1 MSEER
6 KLKLSDQALGSV
18 MMALQE
24 SLLNELDIVPILRGF
39 ELAESENGLMVLNP
53 PTVRVSNETPITE
66 EDLKKESLLKSLKP
80 EVVKG
85 TAENFE
91 KWWQSLPEK
100 RKVNKK
106 GCLEKWKSKKLDDI
120 SKKIISWTA
129 TMKKTREWLE
139 GFNPSPEVIINQER
153 WNDNPKSPTQIRG
166 AL

>member
-1 MSEER
+1 MEIVS
-6 KLKLSDQALGSV
+6 KTNQLKLQKRKIHLIYSIGW
-18 MMALQE
+18 
-24 SLLNELDIVPILRGF
+24 SLTL
-39 ELAESENGLMVLNP
+39 
-53 PTVRVSNETPITE
+53 
-66 EDLKKESLLKSLKP
+66 KESLLKSLKP